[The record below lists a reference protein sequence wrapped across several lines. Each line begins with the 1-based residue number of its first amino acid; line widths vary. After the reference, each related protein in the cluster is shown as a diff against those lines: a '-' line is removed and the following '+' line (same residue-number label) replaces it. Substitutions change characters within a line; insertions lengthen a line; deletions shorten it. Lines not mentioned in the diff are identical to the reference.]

1 METLLIVCS
10 MEDETAALNCV
21 EGTTKFSAKYISCLY
36 SNAFRRRSIAREIAR
51 EMRGGFSM
59 YWLFTNFSVRV
70 IFKTLT
76 EKLFHSDQYCKGFV
90 FSKRGIKF
98 NNKVTILKR
107 AHSLACLKI
116 SQLRRHGKKRVHTT
130 ESGERR
136 VSSAWTWVKE
146 ERVISSVVCG
156 YSRSCRCTLL
166 YIYITYN
173 LQ

>member
-1 METLLIVCS
+1 MVADRNGELGGEREEVKKSGREKITDLSWL
-10 MEDETAALNCV
+10 
-21 EGTTKFSAKYISCLY
+21 FSQPPPLY

-136 VSSAWTWVKE
+136 VSSAWT
-146 ERVISSVVCG
+146 
-156 YSRSCRCTLL
+156 
-166 YIYITYN
+166 
-173 LQ
+173 

>member
-1 METLLIVCS
+1 MSINHSSERGYKALFVTCATNGHTYLFNVCYS
-10 MEDETAALNCV
+10 N
-21 EGTTKFSAKYISCLY
+21 

-136 VSSAWTWVKE
+136 VSSAWT
-146 ERVISSVVCG
+146 
-156 YSRSCRCTLL
+156 
-166 YIYITYN
+166 
-173 LQ
+173 